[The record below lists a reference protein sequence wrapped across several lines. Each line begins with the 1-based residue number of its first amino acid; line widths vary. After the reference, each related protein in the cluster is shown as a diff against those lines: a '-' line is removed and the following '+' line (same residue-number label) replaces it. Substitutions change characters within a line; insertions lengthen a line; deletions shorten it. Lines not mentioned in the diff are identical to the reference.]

1 MNMMILLMAFG
12 AACIIFLLVMGI
24 TSLAQSGRDK
34 VDQRVKGRLKALAM
48 TNATDEKIDL
58 VIRDVSMSE
67 VPWFNRFLEKMQLAS
82 MITRLIK
89 QADTKGSAGVYLLL
103 CALLAFVG
111 MYAGYF
117 VSNRLWVS
125 ILIGWGL
132 GYLPIMRLKRLKAKR
147 MDRFQQQLPEALDL
161 MGRALKAGHTF
172 GGGMRM
178 VADEFDDPIS
188 SEFRQTIG
196 EINYGMDVGR
206 ALNGLLNRVDCLD
219 LKFFVVSVNIQRE
232 TGGNLAEIITK
243 IASLVRERFVLFGKV
258 KILSAEGRLSAKI
271 LVALPFLIT
280 GILYI
285 VNPDY
290 ISLLWTR
297 EMGKGLI
304 WVSITSMTVGVL
316 IIRRIVQIKV

>member
-1 MNMMILLMAFG
+1 MNMIVLMAFG

-24 TSLAQSGRDK
+24 ASLVQSGRDK
-34 VDQRVKGRLKALAM
+34 VDQRVKGRLKALALA
-48 TNATDEKIDL
+48 NVTDEKIDL
-58 VIRDVSMSE
+58 VLKESSMSE
-67 VPWFNRFLEKMQLAS
+67 VPWFNRFLEKMSLAS
-82 MITRLIK
+82 KITKLIK

-111 MYAGYF
+111 LYAGYF
-117 VSNRLWVS
+117 VSNRLWVT

-132 GYLPIMRLKRLKAKR
+132 GYLPIMRLNKLKAKR

-178 VADEFDDPIS
+178 VADEFDEPLS

-196 EINYGMDVGR
+196 EINYGMNVDR

-258 KILSAEGRLSAKI
+258 KVLSAEGRLSAKI
-271 LVALPFLIT
+271 LVALPFFIAS
-280 GILYI
+280 IMYFI
-285 VNPDY
+285 NPDY

-297 EMGKGLI
+297 EMGQGMI
-304 WVSITSMTVGVL
+304 WAAIVSMTIGVL